1 MDEIIKSAMA
11 DYMEGGGND
20 AADEFFSE
28 ASGTKL
34 ITNLDHKLG
43 SIDETK
49 VSVYP

>member
-1 MDEIIKSAMA
+1 MDEIIKSVVA

-20 AADEFFSE
+20 AADEFFLE

-34 ITNLDHKLG
+34 ITNLDNNLS

-49 VSVYP
+49 VCVYP